1 MNILIWTI
9 VGEIILFDGKDLSSS
24 EIYFLCVVFSVVSEA
39 EDEQVTLGDLSVEN
53 IAFGAC
59 FGRKQSSFVIG
70 FFASQSELNWVK
82 MIINAF
88 EDLVQWFILQN

>member
-9 VGEIILFDGKDLSSS
+9 VKRDNMISLMAK
-24 EIYFLCVVFSVVSEA
+24 IYRAPKYIFLCVVFSVVSEA

-70 FFASQSELNWVK
+70 FLQADLN
-82 MIINAF
+82 
-88 EDLVQWFILQN
+88 